1 MLLDKLMCLSL
12 TVGCG
17 VYTGLLGASLV
28 ARVVALASAWACSA
42 KAVLAW

>member
-1 MLLDKLMCLSL
+1 MLLDKMLGLSL

-28 ARVVALASAWACSA
+28 ARVVAMASVWAWSA
-42 KAVLAW
+42 KGVMAW